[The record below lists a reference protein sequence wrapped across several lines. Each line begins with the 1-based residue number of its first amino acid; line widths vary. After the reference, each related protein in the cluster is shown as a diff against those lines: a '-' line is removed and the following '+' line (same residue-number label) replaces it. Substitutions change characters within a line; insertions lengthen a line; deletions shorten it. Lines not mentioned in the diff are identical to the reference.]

1 MASIRSRKR
10 ADGTNAYAVLY
21 TYAGQQ
27 TSATFDSR
35 HSAEEF
41 KTSVELLG
49 AERAM
54 KAFGIT
60 PTVRAVKKT
69 SKITVAQWVTNY
81 IASRSGVAKSTLYDY
96 ETILRN
102 DITPHPIGQIPV
114 ELLTRGDVVGWV
126 QGMSHLSGKTVIN
139 KHGLL
144 SAALNLAVRSEIIP
158 SNPAVG
164 VRLPRTEK
172 AEMVFLTKPEF
183 AQLLKGF
190 TEYWQPLIE
199 FMVLSGARFGEI
211 SALKPSDVDRVNGT
225 VRISRARKRT
235 YEKGALYQVG
245 PTKTQRSVRTINV
258 VTGLLDKLN
267 YDGEWL
273 FTNTHGRPVELSSWR
288 TNVWYKSVQRAQD
301 LGLQKKPR
309 VHDMRHT
316 CASWMIA
323 RGVPLPVIQ
332 QHLGHESIA
341 TTVNLY
347 GHLDRTQSAAAAAAI
362 GADLYGTDA
371 ADASPAPGQ
380 QPSPPESQ

>member
-41 KTSVELLG
+41 KSSVELLG

>member
-10 ADGTNAYAVLY
+10 ADGTSAYAVLY
-21 TYAGQQ
+21 SYAGQQ

-41 KTSVELLG
+41 KSSVELLG

-190 TEYWQPLIE
+190 TEYWQPMIE

-371 ADASPAPGQ
+371 EDASPEPDQ
-380 QPSPPESQ
+380 QPSPPES